1 MHLTP
6 LQQIS
11 KIYDPFNFF
20 DFIYHSYNTG
30 QKHYPPTPI
39 AIYIQEGMQFVSLY
53 FDTTDIIQI
62 RANISFVV
70 CVKIHIFFIIFLQN
84 DVLNRLKIAKI
95 SLCINFPNQ
104 NIISVVSKYNDTNC
118 IPSCIYIAIGVGG

>member
-53 FDTTDIIQI
+53 FDSTDIIFWFGKLMHSEI
-62 RANISFVV
+62 LAIFSLFKTSFCKNIM
-70 CVKIHIFFIIFLQN
+70 K
-84 DVLNRLKIAKI
+84 
-95 SLCINFPNQ
+95 
-104 NIISVVSKYNDTNC
+104 NI
-118 IPSCIYIAIGVGG
+118 